1 MRAPLPPPPLTAQP
15 STLTLAVALT
25 RRASGQALYL
35 AISRHISPYLATS
48 AYTSQ
53 ARKRTGARLMR
64 HLVVQ
69 TPVGFFVSAS
79 EIEKWF
85 H

>member
-1 MRAPLPPPPLTAQP
+1 
-15 STLTLAVALT
+15 
-25 RRASGQALYL
+25 
-35 AISRHISPYLATS
+35 
-48 AYTSQ
+48 
-53 ARKRTGARLMR
+53 MR